1 MKRIL
6 TLSLLAAVGF
16 GLSGCGEEDPRT
28 VEYFAANWS
37 IAVDRVGECN
47 KMERMSEK
55 TAKDCENA
63 KTAVREDME
72 RTERAIIA
80 LKRNAFRYLEDFRS
94 YYADHGKF
102 VPDIQSMTKLP
113 IPIKVDDEICADFAV
128 KNENELEITINKS
141 TSYCTIPFKK
151 YIGRTYETTEIK
163 NFKNEGKIVIK

>member
-6 TLSLLAAVGF
+6 TLSLVAAVGF

-55 TAKDCENA
+55 TAKDCANA

-72 RTERAIIA
+72 RTEREIIA
-80 LKRNAFRYLEDFRS
+80 LKRNASKYVLDFIH
-94 YYADHGKF
+94 YYDSHGKF

-113 IPIKVDDEICADFAV
+113 IPIKVDDTICVDFAI
-128 KNENELEITINKS
+128 KNENELEIKS
-141 TSYCTIPFKK
+141 TSYCEIAFKK
-151 YIGRTYETTEIK
+151 YIGTHEAGQLRNSK
-163 NFKNEGKIVIK
+163 NKGKIIIK

>member
-1 MKRIL
+1 MKKIL
-6 TLSLLAAVGF
+6 TLSLVAAVGF

-28 VEYFAANWS
+28 VEYFAANFG
-37 IAVDRVGECN
+37 IALDRVGECN

-63 KTAVREDME
+63 KTAVREDMQ
-72 RTERAIIA
+72 RTEREIIA

-94 YYADHGKF
+94 YYASHGKF

-113 IPIKVDDEICADFAV
+113 IPIKVSDTICVDFAI
-128 KNENELEITINKS
+128 KNENELEIKS
-141 TSYCTIPFKK
+141 TSYCEIAFKK
-151 YIGRTYETTEIK
+151 YIGTYETTEIK